1 VFGGRSARFSNPL
14 NLWTM
19 LGRENVAPAG
29 TFALTPEREATYSLN
44 FDRLTPDE
52 VRKSDE
58 MQCEECEA
66 FRRRLEQSIT
76 DLALT
81 LEALELASDPIEQQI
96 FTLVAEYANSKQ
108 REVEQTLERHHAS
121 HRQPAMPLRATR
133 VRMVTS
139 GAAF

>member
-1 VFGGRSARFSNPL
+1 
-14 NLWTM
+14 M

-66 FRRRLEQSIT
+66 FRRRLELQQS
-76 DLALT
+76 
-81 LEALELASDPIEQQI
+81 ELASKLI
-96 FTLVAEYANSKQ
+96 AE
-108 REVEQTLERHHAS
+108 
-121 HRQPAMPLRATR
+121 
-133 VRMVTS
+133 
-139 GAAF
+139 